1 MTGTAIQIV
10 CGTANL
16 ARELYWNKTWT
27 NYKDER
33 SKIDQLALTTP
44 NSGQVASLD
53 GIAHLS
59 VNFTFVS
66 ESNRYTEHLGIRIAL
81 SNHTFCLE
89 AGRSGASVGHILCLS
104 KSCLTTR

>member
-10 CGTANL
+10 CGTAKL

-27 NYKDER
+27 NYKDE
-33 SKIDQLALTTP
+33 IDQLALTTP

-59 VNFTFVS
+59 VN
-66 ESNRYTEHLGIRIAL
+66 LL
-81 SNHTFCLE
+81 L
-89 AGRSGASVGHILCLS
+89 
-104 KSCLTTR
+104 